1 MRKYTYIKEDM
12 KEKKTSKKKTAPAPI
27 YGVSLQVE
35 ALMMEIVAYLKKNK
49 KYEKVDEAAM
59 NILATQ
65 LDVFFRLSR
74 EVKAEG
80 PVIFN
85 QKETKLIVNPKVF
98 PMNQAE
104 TYALKI
110 MKEYGLTALARKNLG
125 KMDAASEESPLEKFF
140 SGAK

>member
-1 MRKYTYIKEDM
+1 MLRFTYITGTDM
-12 KEKKTSKKKTAPAPI
+12 KVTKSKKKKEPAPI

-35 ALMMEIVAYLKKNK
+35 AAMMEIVAYLKKNK

-59 NILATQ
+59 HILATQ
-65 LDVFFRLSR
+65 LDVFHRLAK

-80 PVIFN
+80 PMVWN
-85 QKETKLIVNPKVF
+85 KNETKLITNPKLF

-125 KMDAASEESPLEKFF
+125 KMDAAAEESPLEKFI

>member
-1 MRKYTYIKEDM
+1 M

-85 QKETKLIVNPKVF
+85 QKETKLIVNPKIF

-104 TYALKI
+104 AYALKI

-125 KMDAASEESPLEKFF
+125 KMNAASEESPLEKFI

>member
-1 MRKYTYIKEDM
+1 M
-12 KEKKTSKKKTAPAPI
+12 KEKKTAPAPI

-35 ALMMEIVAYLKKNK
+35 ELMMEIVAYLKKNK

-125 KMDAASEESPLEKFF
+125 KMDAAAEESPLEKFI